1 MATDKIPLI
10 VRHTMSEIQ
19 PVGSRVTCDPAP
31 TNTDEDFLVSI
42 APWKI
47 RDTANQLS
55 EDGWKLDGSEAS
67 DDTGRIKD
75 KFLSYKKDDINLIL
89 TCDKTFFDRFMAATS
104 CAKRFNLLE
113 KADRVALF
121 QAVLYG
127 NASIDPEDAIMEVYE
142 A

>member
-1 MATDKIPLI
+1 MSKIPLI

-31 TNTDEDFLVSI
+31 TDTDEDFLVSI

-47 RDTANQLS
+47 RDATNQLM
-55 EDGWKLDGSEAS
+55 EDGWVLDGSEAS

-75 KFLSYKKDDINLIL
+75 KFLSYKKGDINLIL

-104 CAKRFNLLE
+104 CAKKFNLLD

-127 NASIDPEDAIMEVYE
+127 NSYEEPECAELEMYE
-142 A
+142 E